1 MPKVIKA
8 NGKAHKYKKSYNFF
22 TEHSTNFNVLP
33 ARIFHPIIYTHLKDF
48 PRSLSQRFDYMKK
61 FFPVSGAMTLMQDEE
76 ITLATSKKK
85 SLAIRA
91 AVNLI
96 QRHRHLF
103 RTLLHHM
110 RAKRLSS
117 ANSTDLLTMEIPK
130 KPVYIVDWPAR
141 KSYVFEAQTLMKDI
155 TLRITNHD
163 GFFEDSQPPRNP
175 FTNTPLTQSQMI
187 SVWNSISHA
196 GIIVSS
202 AFSLFRKARYCI
214 KIFNLENSVFLK
226 LNALKATMK
235 DPSAYD
241 YVDRMTDFIH
251 FAYESESIDCDTTA
265 FRFAMREYPNH
276 VILLKWRDLCY
287 RYYSAD
293 ILHSGNTARITQIKD
308 YALDDS
314 YDLLDSQVIFT
325 RLFLAHAQAHAN
337 ATA

>member
-1 MPKVIKA
+1 MTVVQMQMQMQMQ
-8 NGKAHKYKKSYNFF
+8 YK
-22 TEHSTNFNVLP
+22 E
-33 ARIFHPIIYTHLKDF
+33 
-48 PRSLSQRFDYMKK
+48 
-61 FFPVSGAMTLMQDEE
+61 EE

-96 QRHRHLF
+96 QKHRHLF
-103 RTLLHHM
+103 RILLHHM
-110 RAKRLSS
+110 RAKLLSS

-130 KPVYIVDWPAR
+130 KPVYIVDWSAR

-196 GIIVSS
+196 GIVVSS
-202 AFSLFRKARYCI
+202 AFSLFRKARYCM
-214 KIFNLENSVFLK
+214 KIFALENSTFLK
-226 LNALKATMK
+226 LNALRTTMK

-241 YVDRMTDFIH
+241 YVDRMTDFIY
-251 FAYESESIDCDTTA
+251 FAYESESIDCHMSA

-276 VILLKWRDLCY
+276 TILLKWRDLCY

-293 ILHSGNTARITQIKD
+293 ILHSGNTVRITQIKD

-314 YDLLDSQVIFT
+314 YELLDSQIIFT
-325 RLFLAHAQAHAN
+325 RLLHLHAHAN
-337 ATA
+337 AHLTNGV